1 MMTSTT
7 RLRVLVLT
15 ANPIRAEA
23 LYTHFSSLDFECGVK
38 SDALYALTALERD
51 HPDLIVCDADAG
63 GMSGLEFHEI
73 VRSEPH
79 LNAVVFVLLDDT
91 ARLMGPLDLVLSPDA
106 TPDEIAGA
114 TRTALVN
121 LGRLEADEFEKGTIR
136 SSSTDARLTGTFEVM
151 SLFDLIVSLTHSRK
165 SGDLCIQLAEA
176 EARVTIRAGRITHAT
191 YKGKVGED
199 ALLLTFSAVEEDQ
212 GAEFV
217 LRGLNTSDQSVST
230 INTPI
235 DQLLLKVAV
244 GMDLSKKTGRILS

>member
-1 MMTSTT
+1 MNPISQP
-7 RLRVLVLT
+7 RVLLLT
-15 ANPIRAEA
+15 ADPYKAQA
-23 LYTHFSSLDFECGVK
+23 LETLFSNLGFECDIK
-38 SDALYALTALERD
+38 SDALYALTALEREQ
-51 HPDLIVCDADAG
+51 PDVIVCEAEAG
-63 GMSGLEFHEI
+63 GMNGLEFHEI
-73 VRSEPH
+73 VRCEPH
-79 LNAVVFVLLDDT
+79 LKAVVFVLLDAT
-91 ARLMGPLDLVLSPDA
+91 AQLSGELDLMLPHDA

-121 LGRLEADEFEKGTIR
+121 VGRLEADAFEKGKVR
-136 SSSTDARLTGTFEVM
+136 SSNTDARLTGTFEVM

-176 EARVTIRAGRITHAT
+176 EAKVTIRAGRITHAT

-199 ALLLTFSAVEEDQ
+199 ALLLTFTAVEEDQ

-217 LRGLNTSDQSVST
+217 LRGLNANDLTVST

-244 GMDLSKKTGRILS
+244 GMDHSKKSGRVLS